1 MLVESWALRL
11 ALSEHT
17 AQRPPDLSS
26 LFAANALDARR
37 LDPARGSAAAAVAAD
52 SRSGGA
58 DIGDFDGWHGPRNTV
73 AAKAIVEGSETG
85 QEERGAGKSE
95 RRKRKAEL
103 RAERRERK
111 RRRRRR
117 RSSDSDNSDLLPY
130 GASEGSE
137 GREARWEV
145 TVGARRLQFAE
156 AEAAEELSA
165 AATQI
170 WLQWVWRAT
179 ERT

>member
-17 AQRPPDLSS
+17 AQRLPDLSS

-37 LDPARGSAAAAVAAD
+37 LDPAHGSAAASVAAD

-58 DIGDFDGWHGPRNTV
+58 DMGEFFGRHNPANT
-73 AAKAIVEGSETG
+73 AAVETG
-85 QEERGAGKSE
+85 QEERGAAKSE

-117 RSSDSDNSDLLPY
+117 RSSDSDDNDSLPY
-130 GASEGSE
+130 GASKGTG
-137 GREARWEV
+137 GREARWRWEV
-145 TVGARRLQFAE
+145 TVGSHRLQFAE
-156 AEAAEELSA
+156 PEAAEQLSA
-165 AATQI
+165 AATQL
-170 WLQWVWRAT
+170 WLQWVWRTT
-179 ERT
+179 EKT